1 MPSDNSDST
10 NAMPK
15 PSANDP
21 FALVRE
27 AGTSAPN
34 FDLDNKA
41 IIEHLQ
47 QWQSICSFRVT
58 SAEYDAI
65 EIQFDTLPKDMDA
78 FANDLY
84 EFCPDLVD
92 QGTGCMAEMLEMAE
106 ETGQEISPEI
116 QKLIEGIDFSDENY
130 GVEILK
136 REVQL
141 RKAVS
146 LWWD

>member
-1 MPSDNSDST
+1 MAKSSPTTNDSL
-10 NAMPK
+10 
-15 PSANDP
+15 
-21 FALVRE
+21 ALVRE
-27 AGTSAPN
+27 AGTGGPN
-34 FDLDNKA
+34 FDLDNDA
-41 IIEHLQ
+41 IIARLQ
-47 QWQSICSFRVT
+47 QWQSLCSFRVV
-58 SAEYDAI
+58 SADYDAI

-78 FANDLY
+78 FAKELY
-84 EFCPDLVD
+84 QFCPDLVD

-106 ETGQEISPEI
+106 ETGQEIAPEI
-116 QKLIEGIDFSDENY
+116 QKLIEGVDFSDENY